1 MPPARSSTTFTDVGR
16 RLPCLRVHH
25 TPSAGA
31 NAADAADAAA
41 GGAPSA
47 VTSAAATAAAA
58 VTAAVAA
65 AVAASLIAALDL
77 HKSDPGDSTCD
88 SASIASIPLFTVS

>member
-31 NAADAADAAA
+31 NAADAADAAT
-41 GGAPSA
+41 GGAP
-47 VTSAAATAAAA
+47 SAAATAAAA